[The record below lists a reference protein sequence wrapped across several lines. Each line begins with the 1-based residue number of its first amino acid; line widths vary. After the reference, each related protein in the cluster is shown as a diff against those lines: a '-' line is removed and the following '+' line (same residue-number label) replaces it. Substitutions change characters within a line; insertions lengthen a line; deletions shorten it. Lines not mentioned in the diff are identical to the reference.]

1 MYSDSYEIV
10 KKADKKA
17 PGKPLYYW
25 NNEFSRPKEMILTV
39 KSEKSRRYPIN
50 RKQPVYVHRLKK
62 VTHASR
68 ESIRI
73 LSEIFEE
80 PPQKFP
86 ALSGDGKCEPRR
98 VRLPP
103 ETATRR

>member
-1 MYSDSYEIV
+1 
-10 KKADKKA
+10 
-17 PGKPLYYW
+17 
-25 NNEFSRPKEMILTV
+25 MILNA
-39 KSEKSRRYPIN
+39 KSEKSTRYTTN

-103 ETATRR
+103 ETVGRRYPRQTELNKLDKTNRK

>member
-1 MYSDSYEIV
+1 
-10 KKADKKA
+10 
-17 PGKPLYYW
+17 
-25 NNEFSRPKEMILTV
+25 MILTV

-73 LSEIFEE
+73 LSEIFAE
-80 PPQKFP
+80 PLKNFP
-86 ALSGDGKCEPRR
+86 HF
-98 VRLPP
+98 P
-103 ETATRR
+103 ETKSAAPAGSGCCLKPQTGANRAIKKQIESHRANQK

>member
-1 MYSDSYEIV
+1 
-10 KKADKKA
+10 
-17 PGKPLYYW
+17 
-25 NNEFSRPKEMILTV
+25 MILNA

-50 RKQPVYVHRLKK
+50 RKQPVYVHQLKK

-73 LSEIFEE
+73 LSEIFAG
-80 PPQKFP
+80 PPEKLP
-86 ALSGDGKCEPRR
+86 ALPGDGKCEPRR

-103 ETATRR
+103 ETVGRR

>member
-1 MYSDSYEIV
+1 MLNL
-10 KKADKKA
+10 KKVRGPA
-17 PGKPLYYW
+17 Y
-25 NNEFSRPKEMILTV
+25 FR
-39 KSEKSRRYPIN
+39 
-50 RKQPVYVHRLKK
+50 VYVHRLKK

-86 ALSGDGKCEPRR
+86 ALSGDGKCCPRR

-103 ETATRR
+103 ETVGKR